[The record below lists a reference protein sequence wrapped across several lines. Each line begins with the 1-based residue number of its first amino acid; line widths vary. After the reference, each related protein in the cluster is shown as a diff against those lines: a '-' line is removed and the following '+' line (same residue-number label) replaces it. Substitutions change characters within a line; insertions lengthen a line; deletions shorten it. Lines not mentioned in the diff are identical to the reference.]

1 MKIKYFKKLSEDAK
15 IKIVIK
21 VNDYS
26 LDEVHKILN
35 IVKEAIECGK
45 ENGRFKGNK

>member
-1 MKIKYFKKLSEDAK
+1 MKIKYFKKLSENAK

-26 LDEVHKILN
+26 LDEIRKIL
-35 IVKEAIECGK
+35 ILIKED
-45 ENGRFKGNK
+45 FKDAKITKSEGNK

>member
-1 MKIKYFKKLSEDAK
+1 MKIKYFKKLSENAK

-26 LDEVHKILN
+26 LDDVRKILTL
-35 IVKEAIECGK
+35 IKEDFEDAKITKSE
-45 ENGRFKGNK
+45 GNK